1 MAAELNLDYAHV
13 PLEFDDPALKEPEFL
28 ALNPAGAVP
37 TIVDDGFPLSESLAI
52 NLYLARKYG
61 SIGQNPLYP
70 ATPEQQADAWR
81 WSLWAQGHLE
91 PWIQRDRLLA
101 DVIAVMGRHA
111 EGMINHSLDT
121 LNQALS
127 GRRWLI
133 DDHFTVADL
142 NLAGVLSPSRANGL
156 DLTGYPDLRRWL
168 DACYARPTARAVRQR
183 YQP

>member
-1 MAAELNLDYAHV
+1 
-13 PLEFDDPALKEPEFL
+13 
-28 ALNPAGAVP
+28 
-37 TIVDDGFPLSESLAI
+37 
-52 NLYLARKYG
+52 
-61 SIGQNPLYP
+61 
-70 ATPEQQADAWR
+70 
-81 WSLWAQGHLE
+81 
-91 PWIQRDRLLA
+91 
-101 DVIAVMGRHA
+101 MGRHA